1 MTNNNL
7 PPSSPKLL
15 ANSDPDIP
23 SPYEERSFRLRPR
36 DSPPRIRNRTPPS
49 RASRTQNSSNAPTP
63 HTTPSTPGRSR
74 STPTSPL
81 LSAMTNNNLP
91 PTSPKLNAKLDP
103 DAPSPYEERSF
114 RLRAMDSPPRSTLR
128 TPPRT
133 IATVPRLQVSPYRNN
148 SFRLKRVSHIDATT
162 QSAGDTSIERPKRA
176 FSRRSLF
183 SEQEEPISERKV
195 EIPFFDPNIAGSTRE
210 DRAKVESSF
219 AKFEAIF
226 AGTNRN
232 NSPPPQ
238 QPNQQVTSML
248 SNISPSENRSK
259 RKVKPKVKVAFETT
273 PHKSSHITVVA
284 TVTGKMKTTSI
295 AIRPPRP
302 PVATVNRTALVSQQ
316 QRQQQQQQQQQQHQL
331 SNDGV
336 SDTADE
342 YLFFKTGVM
351 RYELLDAAENLVEK
365 KNTMTVTGRTA
376 IKRVFPETKNG
387 LKIEV
392 NGANVALY
400 RVEDTVYAVG
410 TECPHRKGPLHLGDI
425 EDVEKHGMCVV
436 CPWHRWTF
444 RLSDGLLVKPDRGDV
459 SSVVY
464 PVQVDPVTNEIS
476 VGFTSFGNNLFG
488 SEVDF

>member
-1 MTNNNL
+1 
-7 PPSSPKLL
+7 
-15 ANSDPDIP
+15 
-23 SPYEERSFRLRPR
+23 
-36 DSPPRIRNRTPPS
+36 
-49 RASRTQNSSNAPTP
+49 
-63 HTTPSTPGRSR
+63 
-74 STPTSPL
+74 
-81 LSAMTNNNLP
+81 
-91 PTSPKLNAKLDP
+91 
-103 DAPSPYEERSF
+103 
-114 RLRAMDSPPRSTLR
+114 
-128 TPPRT
+128 
-133 IATVPRLQVSPYRNN
+133 
-148 SFRLKRVSHIDATT
+148 
-162 QSAGDTSIERPKRA
+162 
-176 FSRRSLF
+176 
-183 SEQEEPISERKV
+183 
-195 EIPFFDPNIAGSTRE
+195 
-210 DRAKVESSF
+210 VESSF